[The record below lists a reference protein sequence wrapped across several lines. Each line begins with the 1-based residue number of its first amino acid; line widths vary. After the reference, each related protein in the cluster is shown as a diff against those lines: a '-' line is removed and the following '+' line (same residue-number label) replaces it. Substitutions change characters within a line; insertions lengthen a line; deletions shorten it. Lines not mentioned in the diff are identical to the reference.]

1 MKLTHVRL
9 LVDNFDECFR
19 FYRDVMGFAVQWGA
33 EGSGYADFRPPRGG
47 GMLALMDRRGMPEA
61 LIGLDGREGSAH
73 GDHGMLVFDAA
84 DLDSTV
90 GVLKA
95 RGAQFVADL
104 TDRPDWGIRTAHLR
118 DPDGNLIELNSPLP
132 REQWADELADEAQ
145 RYTATGEEP
154 DARGRT
160 DIGETHTQ
168 Q

>member
-9 LVDNFDECFR
+9 LVNDFDECFR
-19 FYRDVMGFAVQWGA
+19 FYRDVMGFSVQWGA

-47 GMLALMDRRGMPEA
+47 AMVALMDRRGMPDA
-61 LIGLDGREGSAH
+61 LGGLDDRSSSSH
-73 GDHGMLVFDAA
+73 GDHGLLVFDAA

-90 GVLKA
+90 AVLKA
-95 RGAQFVADL
+95 RGAKFIADL

-118 DPDGNLIELNSPLP
+118 DPEGNLIELNSPLP

-145 RYTATGEEP
+145 RYTATGEAD
-154 DARGRT
+154 DARGQT
-160 DIGETHTQ
+160 GIGETDTQ